1 MPPSYHPETL
11 QSAFGTTHN
20 GLYPT
25 RHTFKQYGE
34 SGLWVSDW
42 LPNIAEHM
50 DDIAVLRSCQ
60 ADGVNHVGAV
70 CQMNTGEILAGRP
83 SMGAWVTYGLGSAN
97 QNLPTFVVMQ
107 DDKEILG
114 GVQNYSSGFLPA
126 TYQGTLFRKG
136 DTPILNLKPPA
147 GMADAQERNKLEFL
161 AAINERFGRDKQDDT
176 ELDARTRS
184 YELAYRMQS
193 AAPDA
198 VDISSESE
206 ATKKLYGLDDPATA
220 VYGTNLLLARRLVER
235 GVRFVECYSG
245 SGSRW
250 DAHASLEANHT
261 ENCKSSDKPVAG
273 LLSRPEGSR
282 HAEGHAGGV
291 GRGIRPYAVRARSVR
306 TTRRPGAITIRG
318 ASPFGWRAAASRAA
332 RPSAAP
338 TRSVCA
344 RSKSRITSTIFTRPS
359 FICWGWTTC
368 APPTC
373 IMAAP
378 NGPQEPLGT

>member
-1 MPPSYHPETL
+1 MLESFKHHWNVGQPARVLYPGRQRTRGHRARRHDGSGRIRRHGAVDPLAPKKPHVTPRAKSVIWCFMEGAPSHVDLFDPKPALMKYAGQPVPPSYHPETL

-50 DDIAVLRSCQ
+50 DEIAVLRSCQ

-83 SMGAWVTYGLGSAN
+83 SMGAWVTYGLGTAN

-114 GVQNYSSGFLPA
+114 GVQNYSAGFLPA

-136 DTPILNLKPPA
+136 DTPILNLRPPT
-147 GMADAQERNKLEFL
+147 GMTDAQERNKLEFL
-161 AAINERFGRDKQDDT
+161 QAINDRFGRDKQDDT

-193 AAPDA
+193 SAPEA
-198 VDISSESE
+198 VDLSSESE
-206 ATKKLYGLDDPATA
+206 ATKKLYGMDDPATSRLMEPICCSPA
-220 VYGTNLLLARRLVER
+220 GWSSAAFDSSNATAARARAGTRIAAWKRITPKIANRPT
-235 GVRFVECYSG
+235 
-245 SGSRW
+245 SRW
-250 DAHASLEANHT
+250 
-261 ENCKSSDKPVAG
+261 PVC
-273 LLSRPEGSR
+273 
-282 HAEGHAGGV
+282 
-291 GRGIRPYAVRARSVR
+291 
-306 TTRRPGAITIRG
+306 
-318 ASPFGWRAAASRAA
+318 SP
-332 RPSAAP
+332 
-338 TRSVCA
+338 
-344 RSKSRITSTIFTRPS
+344 I
-359 FICWGWTTC
+359 
-368 APPTC
+368 
-373 IMAAP
+373 
-378 NGPQEPLGT
+378 